1 VICLSVE
8 CREYCQFEA
17 FNATCPTGQLVVV
30 EHARYGRQR
39 LGRCVTRD
47 YGFIGCT
54 ANVIELLDAVC
65 TGRRWC
71 EVPVP
76 SLRRRVQ
83 PCPKD
88 LTAYLDATYHC
99 IDGPS
104 TDHTYFSRLL
114 SLRLTFFSFFL
125 FDSVRCTNAVV
136 TTVIRLRFDGRST
149 TVRLIIRGR
158 SCHTDVIR

>member
-1 VICLSVE
+1 MAVCVYADCS
-8 CREYCQFEA
+8 EYCQFEA
-17 FNATCPTGQLVVV
+17 FNATCPKGQLVVV
-30 EHARYGRQR
+30 DEARYGRQR

-54 ANVIELLDAVC
+54 ANVIDVLDAAC
-65 TGRRWC
+65 TGRTWC

-99 IDGPS
+99 IHGMPPP
-104 TDHTYFSRLL
+104 LL
-114 SLRLTFFSFFL
+114 ELTL
-125 FDSVRCTNAVV
+125 T
-136 TTVIRLRFDGRST
+136 
-149 TVRLIIRGR
+149 LIIPPDLHRRG
-158 SCHTDVIR
+158 IMK

>member
-1 VICLSVE
+1 MCCAE

-17 FNATCPTGQLVVV
+17 FNASCTGVDEVVLM
-30 EHARYGRQR
+30 EEARYGRLR

-54 ANVIELLDAVC
+54 ANVVDLLDTAC
-65 TGRRWC
+65 TGRTWC

-99 IDGPS
+99 IDGTPPV
-104 TDHTYFSRLL
+104 
-114 SLRLTFFSFFL
+114 LRPH
-125 FDSVRCTNAVV
+125 DIVA
-136 TTVIRLRFDGRST
+136 
-149 TVRLIIRGR
+149 
-158 SCHTDVIR
+158 

>member
-1 VICLSVE
+1 MYADCM
-8 CREYCQFEA
+8 EYCQFEA
-17 FNATCPTGQLVVV
+17 FNATCPKGQLVVV
-30 EHARYGRQR
+30 DEAYYGRQR

-54 ANVIELLDAVC
+54 ADVISVLDAAC
-65 TGRRWC
+65 TGRTWC

-99 IDGPS
+99 IDGMPS
-104 TDHTYFSRLL
+104 VLELRRTADTARLV
-114 SLRLTFFSFFL
+114 TFL
-125 FDSVRCTNAVV
+125 P
-136 TTVIRLRFDGRST
+136 RSPRPPLHCST
-149 TVRLIIRGR
+149 
-158 SCHTDVIR
+158 